1 MKSNVIVTGSYN
13 YGITSNLTRDLNN
26 LPILPFIDLILWTLP
41 LYQPFALT
49 LLILLPLFQIV
60 Y

>member
-1 MKSNVIVTGSYN
+1 MKSNVGSYN
-13 YGITSNLTRDLNN
+13 YGITSDLTRDLNN
-26 LPILPFIDLILWTLP
+26 SPILPFIDLILWTLP

-49 LLILLPLFQIV
+49 LLMLLPLFQIV